1 MLGELRKRGRENDMQ
16 SNTNLHCFVHLPPPR
31 SLASVMIRRLKKDML
46 KNLPP
51 KRRRHIN
58 INLEDESLARKIGSN
73 MVRLREVSTGK
84 MNEIATALE
93 SKRLERMA
101 DKGIKEIPYTEAME
115 KMGSYLFQQGMMGN
129 VDKEE
134 LEKQKII
141 WEKEIKENR

>member
-1 MLGELRKRGRENDMQ
+1 
-16 SNTNLHCFVHLPPPR
+16 
-31 SLASVMIRRLKKDML
+31 MIRRLKKDML

-84 MNEIATALE
+84 MNEIATAQE

-115 KMGSYLFQQGMMGN
+115 KMGSYLFQQGMMGKG
-129 VDKEE
+129 DKEE
-134 LEKQKII
+134 VEKQKAI